1 MINANIRCRR
11 GVSLLYTAIIII
23 ALFAIISLAVDY
35 GTVQL
40 AKSQLQSTTDAA
52 ALAAASGLPLSSTE
66 ARSRAKTIGSSNKI
80 NGSPLTLLDS
90 DIEFGTWDRN
100 SNTFTVLTGA
110 QEGLANAVRIN
121 SQLTDARS
129 TSVKLAFAP
138 VIGFGKKELRSTS
151 IAGFAQSAD
160 VVLVQDITNSFSAEI
175 NDAKMGDQA
184 LLDALYAKGTG
195 QSYFGVVVHTGWGK
209 TLSPLVPIK
218 TSYANLSSVIS
229 SIGLAGTTGMPAA
242 SGTDISEG
250 LREAVKVF
258 DERDYSSRP
267 NTVRA
272 IVLVSDGEPSQ
283 NSKGANPT
291 LNSTQL
297 LNLAKTRADA
307 AWAKGIHV
315 YIVYFNRDG
324 DQTAAA
330 KVATLKRG
338 AGDFVQV
345 TDPKELPTALEKL
358 TRRLPMA
365 LLK

>member
-1 MINANIRCRR
+1 MNNANIHRRR
-11 GVSLLYTAIIII
+11 GVSLLYTAIVII
-23 ALFAIISLAVDY
+23 AMFAIISLAVDY

-40 AKSQLQSTTDAA
+40 AKTQLQSTTDAA
-52 ALAAASGLPLSSTE
+52 ALAAASGLPLSSAE
-66 ARSRAKTIGSSNKI
+66 ARKRAKDIGASNQI
-80 NGSPLTLLDS
+80 AGAALTLQDG
-90 DIEFGTWDRN
+90 DIEFGTWDR
-100 SNTFTVLTGA
+100 TTGAFTVLTGA
-110 QEGLANAVRIN
+110 NETLANAVRIN
-121 SQLTDARS
+121 AQLTNARN
-129 TSVKLAFAP
+129 TALKLAFAP
-138 VIGFGKKELRSTS
+138 LIGFGKKELRTSS

-160 VVLVQDITNSFSAEI
+160 IVLVQDITNSFSAEI
-175 NDAKMGDQA
+175 NDAKTGDQA

-195 QSYFGVVVHTGWGK
+195 QSYFGIVVHTGWGK
-209 TLSPLVPIK
+209 TLSPLNAIK
-218 TSYANLSSVIS
+218 TDYANLSAIIK
-229 SIGLAGTTGMPAA
+229 SIGLAGTKGMPVA

-250 LREAVKVF
+250 LREAIAVF
-258 DERDYSSRP
+258 DGRDYSTRP

-283 NSKGANPT
+283 NASGANPK
-291 LNSTQL
+291 LNATQL
-297 LNLAKTRADA
+297 MTLAKQKADA